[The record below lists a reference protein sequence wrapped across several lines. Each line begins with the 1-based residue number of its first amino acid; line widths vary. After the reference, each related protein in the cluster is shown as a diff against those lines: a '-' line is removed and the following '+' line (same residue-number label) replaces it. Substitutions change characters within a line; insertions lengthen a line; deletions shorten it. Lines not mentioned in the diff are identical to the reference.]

1 GQPLLVPESIA
12 VSQREADCAEEHMAT
27 FQQLGFELQRLG
39 PESLAIRQIPA
50 LLKQAEANRLVHDVL
65 ADLMEYGTSDRVQAH
80 MNELLGTM
88 ACHGAIRANR
98 RLAIPEM
105 NGLLRDMENTERSG
119 QCNHG
124 RPTWTQLGLDDL
136 DKSALPPAIF
146 LMGPTAA
153 GKTDL
158 AIELTKVLPCELIS
172 VDSALVYRG
181 MDIGTAK
188 PSKALLD
195 KYPHRLIDILD
206 PSQSY
211 SAADFRTDALQ
222 AMAEI
227 TARGKIPL
235 LVGGTMLYFKA
246 LLEGLADMP
255 AADAEVRAQ
264 LEAEAISRGW
274 QALHDELA
282 SIDPVSAARIHP
294 NDPQRLVRALEVY
307 RVSGMSMTA
316 HREQQS
322 AQSAQAGGSGRH
334 QLPYT
339 VANLAIAPTDR
350 KVLHDRIALRFRQ
363 MLDEG
368 FVEEVVA
375 LRSRGDLHSN
385 LPSIRA
391 V

>member
-1 GQPLLVPESIA
+1 
-12 VSQREADCAEEHMAT
+12 M
-27 FQQLGFELQRLG
+27 
-39 PESLAIRQIPA
+39 
-50 LLKQAEANRLVHDVL
+50 
-65 ADLMEYGTSDRVQAH
+65 
-80 MNELLGTM
+80 
-88 ACHGAIRANR
+88 
-98 RLAIPEM
+98 
-105 NGLLRDMENTERSG
+105 
-119 QCNHG
+119 
-124 RPTWTQLGLDDL
+124 
-136 DKSALPPAIF
+136 SALPPAIF

-195 KYPHRLIDILD
+195 VYPHRLIDILD

-264 LEAEAISRGW
+264 IEAQAASQGW

-282 SIDPVSAARIHP
+282 SIDPLSAARIHP
-294 NDPQRLVRALEVY
+294 NDPQRLVRALEVF

-322 AQSAQAGGSGRH
+322 AQSAQASASGRH

-350 KVLHDRIALRFRQ
+350 KVLHDRIAVRFRQ

-391 V
+391 VGYRQVWDHLDGKLTRDEMQERGIIATRQLAKRQFTWLRNWQDLHWLDSLACDNLPRALKYLGSVSILS